1 MTKTVEENNDGE
13 VGAAGQGKFNH
24 GRRNFL
30 AHSGMFGAGLMGSA
44 LLGACSDSD
53 VLAQMDNCED
63 FLDDNVSDAA
73 VLQFAL
79 NLEYL
84 EAEFYLRATTG
95 MGLPDDLITAKGIT
109 SGPGSTPGNVIV
121 PQMNK
126 GPVAFNS
133 MQAQH
138 YANEIAAD
146 ERNHVRF
153 LRTALEGA
161 GVPVPSRPK
170 LDLSKA
176 FQTAATVAGVSNPQ
190 GFNPFASELFFLLG
204 AYIFEDVGVTAYK
217 GGAPFLKNE
226 TYLSA
231 AAGILAA
238 EAYHAGLVRTV
249 LYSKGQNVRGIT
261 DGISDARDSL
271 DGKSDLDQGTSNQQV
286 TLRGQTYT
294 ASNIVPL
301 DKNGVAFSRTPGQ
314 IHNIAY
320 LTPTAAT
327 SGGFFPDGTTIPAN
341 PALQKSADN
350 S

>member
-1 MTKTVEENNDGE
+1 MIKTPEKIDEDQAGE
-13 VGAAGQGKFNH
+13 AGQGKFNN

-53 VLAQMDNCED
+53 VLAQDFCAD
-63 FLDDNVSDAA
+63 FLDDKVSDAA

-84 EAEFYLRATTG
+84 EAEYYLRATTG
-95 MGLPDDLITAKGIT
+95 MGLPDDLITAIGIT
-109 SGPGSTPGNVIV
+109 SGPGSTPGEVIV
-121 PQMNK
+121 PQMN

-133 MQAQH
+133 TLASN

-161 GVPVPSRPK
+161 GVPVPARPK
-170 LDLSKA
+170 LDLNVA
-176 FQTAATVAGVSNPQ
+176 FQTAATAAGVDDPQ

-249 LYSKGQNVRGIT
+249 LYSMGQDVRGLT

-271 DGKSDLDQGTSNQQV
+271 DGASDLDQGTSNRNV
-286 TLRGQTYT
+286 TLRGSTLT

-301 DKNGVAFSRTPGQ
+301 DENGIAFSRTPGQ
-314 IHNIAY
+314 VHNIVY
-320 LTPTAAT
+320 LTPTAAS
-327 SGGFFPDGTTIPAN
+327 SGGFFPDGTIIPAN
-341 PALQKSADN
+341 PALSKSADN